1 MRKKEDI
8 EKIYSA
14 ALAVF
19 ADFGYKKATL
29 EDIAGRIGMT
39 KGNLYIY
46 AKNKKDLYR
55 QTVSNALLKWQSMV
69 RERVERETD
78 IKQQFQVMCY
88 KAVEYLSLDNNL
100 RRVLVLD
107 PDIFPMFPVDDPYLE
122 INQAS
127 VEMIRGILVHGMA
140 EGRIR
145 QVDPDRISEIIFSVY
160 KMLIIRAYIK
170 EEKKEIQ
177 QMFEETIE
185 LISAG
190 LFLDSDE

>member
-19 ADFGYKKATL
+19 AEYGYKKATL

-46 AKNKKDLYR
+46 AKNKKDLYQ
-55 QTVSNALLKWQSMV
+55 QTVSDAMLKWQSMV
-69 RERVERETD
+69 RKRVERETD
-78 IKQQFQVMCY
+78 VKQQFLVMCH
-88 KAVEYLSLDNNL
+88 KAVEYLSRHNDL
-100 RRVLVLD
+100 RRVLVRD

-122 INQAS
+122 INRAS
-127 VEMIRGILVHGMA
+127 VEMIRRILVHGIS
-140 EGRIR
+140 EGSIR
-145 QVDPDRISEIIFSVY
+145 PVDPDKVSEIIFSIY
-160 KMLIIRAYIK
+160 KMFIIRAYIV

-177 QMFEETIE
+177 QMFEETID

-190 LFLDSDE
+190 LFPGQDA